1 MTNSLLN
8 DRDTEFLLYEFL
20 DTEALLQRPRY
31 KEHSREV
38 FDATLK
44 TARTI
49 AEKFFANHN
58 AKGDANEPNFDGEK
72 IQMIAETKQS
82 WDALSEAGFLAG
94 HCNFDEGGMQ
104 LPKAII
110 STALGYVSAANI
122 ASACYPFLTIAAA
135 NLLRSFAS
143 DSLKA
148 QFLPQMLDG
157 RFAGTMALTEP
168 DQGSALADIRTSA
181 EQAEDGSYRIRGQ
194 KMYISGGDQSLTEN
208 IVHLVLAK
216 IKGAPA
222 GVKGISLFLVPKMLL
237 DENGQVAQPNDVKL
251 AGLLHKM
258 GFRNTTSTVLSFGE
272 DQGAVGYLIGEP
284 HQGLKYMFQMMNE
297 ARISVGAGASILGY
311 QGYAYSLQYAKNRPQ
326 GRLPSN
332 QDPSTKQ
339 VPIIQHAD
347 IRRMLL
353 MQKAYAEGGLGL
365 SMYATSLYEDQ
376 HSAPTEKESQ
386 LAATLLDLITPVVK
400 SWPSKYCLKANELA
414 IQVLGG
420 AGYIR
425 EFPLE
430 QLYRDNRLNAIHEGT
445 EGIHALDLLARKV
458 PSKNFQAYQLLQTEI
473 RKTVLE
479 AQQKESLVSMAD
491 TLEESLQKLDET
503 GMALFTQLQEDVDR
517 GLSNATLYL
526 DVFGC
531 IMVAWIWLRQAVIAA
546 NALEGTTSEEDGN
559 FYRGKLHTAL
569 FYFEWELPN
578 IQPQISLL
586 QSGNNLPFDMR
597 VDWF

>member
-1 MTNSLLN
+1 MAHPLLN
-8 DRDTEFLLYEFL
+8 ERDTEFLLYEFL
-20 DTEALLQRPRY
+20 DTEALLQRSRY
-31 KEHSREV
+31 SEHSREI

-49 AEKFFANHN
+49 AEKYFANHN
-58 AKGDANEPNFDGEK
+58 AKGDSNEPSFDGEK
-72 IQMIAETKQS
+72 VHLIEETKQS
-82 WDALSEAGFLAG
+82 WDTFAEAGFLAA
-94 HCNFDEGGMQ
+94 HCDFDEGGMQ
-104 LPKAII
+104 LPEII
-110 STALGYVSAANI
+110 MRTSLAYISAANI
-122 ASACYPFLTIAAA
+122 ASASYPFLTIGAA
-135 NLLRSFAS
+135 NLIRSFAN

-148 QFLPQMLDG
+148 QFLPQMIDG

-181 EQAEDGSYRIRGQ
+181 EPAEDGSYRIRGQ
-194 KMYISGGDQSLTEN
+194 KMFISGGDQSLTEN

-222 GVKGISLFLVPKMLL
+222 GVKGISLFLVPKFLL
-237 DENGQVAQPNDVKL
+237 DENGQVSERNDVKL

-258 GFRNTTSTVLSFGE
+258 GYRNTTSTVLSFGE
-272 DQGAVGYLIGEP
+272 REGAVGYLIGEP

-297 ARISVGAGASILGY
+297 ARISVGAGASVLGY
-311 QGYAYSLQYAKNRPQ
+311 QGYIYSLNYAKERPQ

-332 QDPSTKQ
+332 RDPGSKQ
-339 VPIIQHAD
+339 IPIIQHAD
-347 IRRMLL
+347 VRRMLL
-353 MQKAYAEGGLGL
+353 MQKAYSEGGLGL
-365 SMYATSLYEDQ
+365 SIYATSLYEDQ
-376 HSAPTEKESQ
+376 HTAPTEEQ
-386 LAATLLDLITPVVK
+386 RQNAATLLDLLTPVVK

-458 PSKNFQAYQLLQTEI
+458 PAQNLAAYQMMQAEI
-473 RKTVLE
+473 RDTIMR
-479 AQQKESLVSMAD
+479 ARDKESLQSMANA
-491 TLEESLQKLDET
+491 LEESLGKLDET
-503 GMALFTQLQEDVDR
+503 GMALFGQLQENVDR

-531 IMVAWIWLRQAVIAA
+531 VLVAWIWLRQAIVAEK
-546 NALEGTTSEEDGN
+546 ALENNPGEEDKH
-559 FYRGKLHTAL
+559 FYCGKIHTAR

-578 IQPQISLL
+578 IQQSITLL
-586 QSGNNLPFDMR
+586 KSGNSIPFDMQES
-597 VDWF
+597 WF